1 MNLSPELQTILA
13 TLITALAGTAVAYLE
28 RLRRDLKANT
38 QKTEQIQAQTNG
50 ERAKLVDEVQ
60 KLRLLATSYR
70 DIVRFVQS
78 SPEGQAL
85 LARWDERRRV
95 SIRDG
100 AIDELETRILSSRG
114 GRDA

>member
-1 MNLSPELQTILA
+1 MTLSPEQA
-13 TLITALAGTAVAYLE
+13 TALVGALVTVVLAFLE
-28 RLRRDLKANT
+28 YLRRRLAENT
-38 QKTEQIQAQTNG
+38 RKTEQIQAQTNG